1 VLGSSIP
8 DGLGRSG
15 ENRAVEGTLTQGET
29 TGAATDA
36 AIAHAVSTGEY
47 FWLDLDAGAKGGGD
61 RPGLHPHLSGGDPA
75 IADLLDHT
83 FGLHPLAVDI
93 ADRFGQRPKLE
104 DYDDVTYIVAHGA
117 QGSGTVEVHV
127 IVSSTYV
134 ITVHQG
140 TCSVL
145 DVVRAQMGH
154 HPASEAVT
162 PQVLLVYL
170 IVDAL
175 TNSFFPLLSAFDDS
189 VDELEDAILK
199 QPTEEQLGTLFD
211 MKRQLLTIRKIVT
224 PQRDMFASLSGGV
237 TTMPGMTSGAG
248 PYFRDLYDHLIRIS
262 DLVDNYR
269 DLLSGAMDTHL
280 STVSNRL
287 NVVMKQL
294 TVIATVFLPLSF
306 LTGFFGQNFAWLVR
320 GLQSPDVFYGL
331 GIGLEVVVVIVLMIF
346 FKRRGWL
353 GGPSA

>member
-1 VLGSSIP
+1 MK
-8 DGLGRSG
+8 
-15 ENRAVEGTLTQGET
+15 GTLTQGET
-29 TGAATDA
+29 SVAATDA
-36 AIAHAVSTGEY
+36 SVAHAVSTEEY
-47 FWLDLDAGAKGGGD
+47 FWLDLDAAAAGTGD
-61 RPGLHPHLSGGDPA
+61 RPTMHPHLSGGDPA
-75 IADLLDHT
+75 IADLLEHT

-104 DYDDVTYIVAHGA
+104 DYDDVTYIVAYGA
-117 QGSGTVEVHV
+117 LASRTVEVHV

-134 ITVHQG
+134 ITVHQEP
-140 TCSVL
+140 CPMI
-145 DVVRAQMGH
+145 DEVRARLGR
-154 HPASEAVT
+154 HPASGVVA
-162 PQVLLVYL
+162 PQILLVYL
-170 IVDAL
+170 IIDAL
-175 TNSFFPLLSAFDDS
+175 TNSFFPLLSAFDDR
-189 VDELEDAILK
+189 VDELEDAIL
-199 QPTEEQLGTLFD
+199 QRPTEEQLGTLFE
-211 MKRQLLTIRKIVT
+211 MKRQLLTVRKVVT
-224 PQRDMFASLSGGV
+224 PQRDMFASLSSGV
-237 TTMPGMTSGAG
+237 TTLPGMTSGAG

-269 DLLSGAMDTHL
+269 DLLSGVMDTHL

-320 GLQSPDVFYGL
+320 GLQSPGVFYGL
-331 GIGLEVVVVIVLMIF
+331 GIGLEVVVVIVLMVF

>member
-1 VLGSSIP
+1 
-8 DGLGRSG
+8 
-15 ENRAVEGTLTQGET
+15 VEGTLTQGNT
-29 TGAATDA
+29 TIAATDA
-36 AIAHAVSTGEY
+36 AISLAVSTGEY
-47 FWLDLDAGAKGGGD
+47 FWLDLDAGAEGTVD
-61 RPGLHPHLSGGDPA
+61 RPSLHPHLSGGDPA
-75 IADLLDHT
+75 IAGLLEHT

-104 DYDDVTYIVAHGA
+104 DYDDITYIVAHGA
-117 QGSGTVEVHV
+117 QASGTAEIHL

-134 ITVHQG
+134 ITIHQG
-140 TCSVL
+140 PAPML
-145 DVVRAQMGH
+145 DEVRAQIGH
-154 HPASEAVT
+154 HPASGAVS
-162 PQVLLVYL
+162 PQILLVYL

-175 TNSFFPLLSAFDDS
+175 TNSFFPLLSSFDDS
-189 VDELEDAILK
+189 VDGLESAIL
-199 QPTEEQLGTLFD
+199 QRPTEEQLGTLFD

-237 TTMPGMTSGAG
+237 TTLPGMTSGAG

-320 GLQSPDVFYGL
+320 GLQSAVAFWVL
-331 GIGLEVVVVIVLMIF
+331 AIGLEAVVVVALMIF